1 MKEQKIM
8 NKRTIKE
15 FLLYVIVGGIA
26 TVSEWVLFFILDK
39 WLVHYVV
46 ATVVAYLISTFVNWL
61 AGRILVFKSSNQSFF
76 REIVSIYVASIV
88 GLLLNILIMYIA
100 VDLLLISEMPA
111 KIVATALVFFYN
123 FIVRKRL
130 IYM

>member
-1 MKEQKIM
+1 M